1 VLNDRFSWMA
11 NMAPMEKSPAAS
23 TAALFLCLLILAGIA
38 IAGPLEVA
46 AAANL
51 HDDYSTSLRLLRLL
65 ADEGNAT
72 AQNALG
78 AMYAEK

>member
-1 VLNDRFSWMA
+1 
-11 NMAPMEKSPAAS
+11 MEKSPAAS
-23 TAALFLCLLILAGIA
+23 TAALSLWLLILAGIA
-38 IAGPLEVA
+38 ISGPLEEA

-51 HDDYSTSLRLLRLL
+51 HDDYSTSLRLLRPL